1 MAKAC
6 RVRPGKFQIGS
17 LHSDPGIHPV
27 AILWLL
33 GRPCSRQEP
42 CHTVIATDDAAWRA
56 APSQI
61 PNSNICVTQAF
72 GGIPCDPG
80 NVKSLV
86 QLSATSHLFPSIAC
100 NQRCKWSAA
109 MAQEQGQGSWDM
121 QLLECSAG
129 RLRWVMQVQ
138 IKQQEIAARKR
149 IIQNPVQMD
158 VIKEKVRALCSLFG
172 EPHL

>member
-1 MAKAC
+1 
-6 RVRPGKFQIGS
+6 
-17 LHSDPGIHPV
+17 
-27 AILWLL
+27 
-33 GRPCSRQEP
+33 
-42 CHTVIATDDAAWRA
+42 
-56 APSQI
+56 
-61 PNSNICVTQAF
+61 
-72 GGIPCDPG
+72 
-80 NVKSLV
+80 
-86 QLSATSHLFPSIAC
+86 
-100 NQRCKWSAA
+100 